1 MLLRTVPSLSLLLLF
16 VATAAAQDR
25 LISPYQPQAQSE
37 LLGLNDSEIAELR
50 AGTGMGLARAAE
62 LNSYPGPRHV
72 LDAVEAGR
80 FPASPDQVQQVRLI
94 FDGMKVDAQRVGAEI
109 LREEESLEAAFRAS
123 TITEY
128 DLRLRVT
135 RIAKLQG
142 ELRGIHLRAHLATR
156 AILSAAQLAR
166 YNELRGYTTS
176 PADHPRQPHTH

>member
-1 MLLRTVPSLSLLLLF
+1 MRIVPSLSLLLLF

-94 FDGMKVDAQRVGAEI
+94 FDGMKGDAQRVGAEI

-123 TITEY
+123 TITDD

-142 ELRGIHLRAHLATR
+142 ELRAIHLRAHVATR